1 MPIYCCKSGTGTEE
15 PWKHGL
21 PVYAEPFPTQEDDPN
36 IINNND
42 YDHATDPAAAQAS
55 QNINTNR
62 NFYTN
67 VDMNQ
72 FDSTAQNPEPI
83 RKLKHSE
90 IVLVDEVSCYYDRL
104 WLRLCW
110 PGSRGGVAGYILLKG
125 RHSEHD
131 KVKAFKEQIK
141 GAVGGLEECDHGE
154 SNPISIQMNL
164 QPSTSE

>member
-21 PVYAEPFPTQEDDPN
+21 PVYAEPFPTQEEDPN

-72 FDSTAQNPEPI
+72 FDSTAQSPEPI